1 MNHFLKNK
9 RELQVRN
16 GIELNSVRL
25 SGSENVLQF
34 ATRAHFQAFDALF
47 GKYSWIGFSE
57 PNPTVGETAE
67 AEPNHLIFHM
77 GSGIFSSAYKF
88 RRRVSKN
95 VQLGIDLRF
104 DSNHSMLGITLRYNK
119 ERAEDNVILADNI
132 RRRKERNNENRT
144 RRAS

>member
-1 MNHFLKNK
+1 M
-9 RELQVRN
+9 
-16 GIELNSVRL
+16 
-25 SGSENVLQF
+25 LQF
-34 ATRAHFQAFDALF
+34 ATQAHFQVFDALF
-47 GKYSWIGFSE
+47 GKYSRIGFSE

-67 AEPNHLIFHM
+67 AEPNHFIFHM

-104 DSNHSMLGITLRYNK
+104 DSIHSTLGITLRYKK
-119 ERAEDNVILADNI
+119 ERAEDNAILADNI